1 MRIVAR
7 VGMVGLTVGVLGWL
21 GTMTAVAAQTLQSA
35 PAPAPAPVIV
45 SPPLPPATMLEGFR
59 PAIGSVLTLGFED
72 LGEVDGVSV
81 DVREMRDTHG
91 GRVRGL
97 VVEVRETQTIR
108 EQSFVDADEIPE
120 LLNGLDALIAVTAN
134 PTQFRS
140 FEIRYTTKGELDLVA
155 SSSRNRGIL
164 YSVTVGRL
172 LKARRGGLNAGE
184 MHQLRTLFEAA
195 SQKLATLAPD
205 K

>member
-7 VGMVGLTVGVLGWL
+7 VGAGVCVVWCIGLALP
-21 GTMTAVAAQTLQSA
+21 AAAQTPPPGA
-35 PAPAPAPVIV
+35 PPPPMIV
-45 SPPLPPATMLEGFR
+45 APPLPPATMLEGFA
-59 PAIGSVLTLGFED
+59 PAIGSLLTLGFDD

-81 DVREMRDTHG
+81 DVREMRDTRG
-91 GRVRGL
+91 GHVRGL
-97 VVEVRETQTIR
+97 VVEVTESQAIR

-120 LLNGLDALIAVTAN
+120 LLKAIDALIATTGN
-134 PTQFRS
+134 PTQFKN
-140 FEIRYTTKGELDLVA
+140 FEVRYATKGELELSA
-155 SSSRNRGIL
+155 ANSRNRGVVF
-164 YSVTVGRL
+164 SVTAGRL
-172 LKARRGGLNAGE
+172 LKARRRFLNAGE

>member
-7 VGMVGLTVGVLGWL
+7 VAAGVCVGWCIGLASPAT
-21 GTMTAVAAQTLQSA
+21 AQT
-35 PAPAPAPVIV
+35 PAPAPAPLPPMIV
-45 SPPLPPATMLEGFR
+45 APPLPPATLLEGFR
-59 PAIGSVLTLGFED
+59 PAIGALLTLGFDD

-81 DVREMRDTHG
+81 DVRELRDTRG

-97 VVEVRETQTIR
+97 VVEVTESQSIR

-120 LLNGLDALIAVTAN
+120 LLNAMDALIATTAN

-140 FEIRYTTKGELDLVA
+140 FEVRYATKGELELSA
-155 SSSRNRGIL
+155 ANSRNRGVVF
-164 YSVTVGRL
+164 SVIAGRV
-172 LKARRGGLNAGE
+172 LKARRRGLNAGE

-195 SQKLATLAPD
+195 SQKLATLVAD